1 MVNVIQLPPQSTPKQ
16 RTAQRGIRG
25 LHEHFLAFLNANN
38 PEGFAAEDTSSGLEK
53 PDGDFSTGGF
63 AAEEIYS
70 IGKET
75 IAELLLSVAQ
85 RTSVTENDIKRSAK
99 KIKRASNGALIYS
112 RALELVSRAFGYS
125 CWYEVKTRL
134 KRRPG
139 PIKNQTT
146 PDRLKLKLFVSNF
159 S

>member
-1 MVNVIQLPPQSTPKQ
+1 MVTIIQLPPQSVPKQ

-25 LHEHFLAFLNANN
+25 LHEHFLSFLNANN
-38 PEGFAAEDTSSGLEK
+38 PDGFVAEDASSGLENA
-53 PDGDFSTGGF
+53 DAEFSTGGF
-63 AAEEIYS
+63 TAEEISS

-85 RTSVTENDIKRSAK
+85 KTRINEDDIKRSAK
-99 KIKRASNGALIYS
+99 KIKRASNGPVIHS

-125 CWYEVKTRL
+125 CWHEVKTRL
-134 KRRPG
+134 KRTPG

-146 PDRLKLKLFVSNF
+146 PDRLKLKLFISDCA
-159 S
+159 